1 MTTISGRCS
10 VAPSVVGWPNG
21 KATVCKTVKAGS
33 IPAPTSNLT
42 RYSME
47 WIIGGLV
54 LLLLFSQRD
63 TMPDAQN
70 DPTLDDKGFRKGA
83 KNDE

>member
-1 MTTISGRCS
+1 LKGCIMG
-10 VAPSVVGWPNG
+10 
-21 KATVCKTVKAGS
+21 
-33 IPAPTSNLT
+33 
-42 RYSME
+42 

-54 LLLLFSQRD
+54 LLLLFAQRD

-83 KNDE
+83 KKQ

>member
-1 MTTISGRCS
+1 
-10 VAPSVVGWPNG
+10 
-21 KATVCKTVKAGS
+21 
-33 IPAPTSNLT
+33 
-42 RYSME
+42 ME

-70 DPTLDDKGFRKGA
+70 DPTLDDNGFRKGA

>member
-1 MTTISGRCS
+1 MG
-10 VAPSVVGWPNG
+10 
-21 KATVCKTVKAGS
+21 
-33 IPAPTSNLT
+33 
-42 RYSME
+42 

-54 LLLLFSQRD
+54 LLLLFAQRD

-83 KNDE
+83 KKQ